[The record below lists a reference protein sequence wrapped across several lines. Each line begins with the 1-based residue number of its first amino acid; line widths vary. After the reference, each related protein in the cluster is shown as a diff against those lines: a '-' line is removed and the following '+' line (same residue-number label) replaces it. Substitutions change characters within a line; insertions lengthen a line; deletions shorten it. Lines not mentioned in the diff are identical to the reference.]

1 MKNLKILCIAVLL
14 SSLAH
19 AQVTKHHNQAL
30 KQIVE
35 DFRTSIIEHND
46 EEKFN
51 KMELKNWVQGY
62 KEYDEGERIK
72 GKPYFISISKQSH

>member
-1 MKNLKILCIAVLL
+1 MMMT
-14 SSLAH
+14 SS
-19 AQVTKHHNQAL
+19 
-30 KQIVE
+30 
-35 DFRTSIIEHND
+35 ND
-46 EEKFN
+46 DNNEEKFN